1 MTARSVAGLSV
12 GNELI
17 LMRDVEA
24 RYALRGRMLRYTV
37 LAPFG
42 RWLARGNLRV
52 LRVSERE
59 EYLDLV
65 LGYESY
71 VSASGTG

>member
-1 MTARSVAGLSV
+1 MSGDIV
-12 GNELI
+12 

-24 RYALRGRMLRYTV
+24 RYALRGKPLRYTV
-37 LAPFG
+37 LAPYG
-42 RWLARGNLRV
+42 EWLGRGNLRV

-71 VSASGTG
+71 VGTSGTG

>member
-1 MTARSVAGLSV
+1 MSADIV
-12 GNELI
+12 

-24 RYALRGRMLRYTV
+24 RYALRGRRLRYTV

-42 RWLARGNLRV
+42 GWLGQGSLRV
-52 LRVSERE
+52 LRVSESE

-71 VSASGTG
+71 VGTSGTG

>member
-1 MTARSVAGLSV
+1 MSEDIT
-12 GNELI
+12 
-17 LMRDVEA
+17 LMRDVNA
-24 RYALRGRMLRYTV
+24 RFALRSKPLRYTV

-42 RWLARGNLRV
+42 AWLAQGDLRV
-52 LRVSERE
+52 LRVSEKE

-71 VSASGTG
+71 VGASRAS